1 MHSRRSLLVFGI
13 LILAISSV
21 ALWQTGYWARSFV
34 LSDIRERS
42 GDILNLVVENL
53 RGELSKFQYQP
64 SLLAADPAFEQA
76 LSDDASKNDVIRA
89 NEQLVRFNDISGAAA
104 TFLLD
109 RSGRTVAASNW
120 ESAESFV
127 GRGYSYRPYFH
138 QAMQG
143 SLGRDF
149 AVEPETG
156 ARSYY
161 FAHPIRVGTRTLGAV
176 VIKIAIDRLEPSWL
190 SSDNTI
196 LVVDRDGVVFL
207 STHSDWRFRSLAPLS
222 EAAKNRLILSRRYGM
237 REISAIPVADRASA
251 DFLSIQD
258 APWRGTGTARTAP
271 ATTYLVQSKE
281 MNEAGW
287 RVFILSDTASADQQ
301 VKVWSAVVA
310 IIIVSLLLLAANIY
324 QRRRRLSERLALQE
338 AAKQHLEAQVAART
352 TDLTEANTHLRSEI
366 EERHKTESQLRRTQ
380 AELVQATKLAALGQM
395 SAGLSHELNQPL
407 TAIRSYSDNA
417 RTFLD
422 RDQLEPARSNL
433 KGISELTERMGRIIK
448 NLRTY
453 ARNEPVALRAVAVN
467 QAITESLALL
477 DARIRTENVDL
488 AVDLPVTDPIVTA
501 GAVRLQQVLVNLIS
515 NALDAMQQSADKQ
528 LFVSVEAGPSAVNII
543 VRDTGS
549 GIVQDDIDKLFDPFF
564 STKDVGEGMGL
575 GLSITYGIIKQFGGE
590 ISAANHPEGGASFTV
605 TLRTA
610 TGAETAASGEAA

>member
-1 MHSRRSLLVFGI
+1 MRSRHSLIVFGMLVI
-13 LILAISSV
+13 AMGGL

-53 RGELSKFQYQP
+53 RGELAKFQYQP
-64 SLLAADPAFEQA
+64 SLLAFDPAFERA
-76 LSDDASKNDVIRA
+76 LSDDASADDVMRA
-89 NEQLVRFNDISGAAA
+89 NGQLVRFNDISGAAA

-120 ESAESFV
+120 DSADSFV
-127 GRGYSYRPYFH
+127 GRGFSYRPYFH

-156 ARSYY
+156 ERSYY
-161 FAHPIRVGTRTLGAV
+161 FAHPVRIRSRTLGAV
-176 VIKIAIDRLEPSWL
+176 VVKIAIDRLEPSWL

-207 STHSDWRFRSLAPLS
+207 STHPDWRFRSLAPLPQ
-222 EAAKNRLILSRRYGM
+222 AARNRLTLSRRYGT
-237 REISAIPVADRASA
+237 REIASIPVTERATA
-251 DFLSIQD
+251 GFLSIED
-258 APWRGTGTARTAP
+258 TPWHGVGTARTVP
-271 ATTYLVQSKE
+271 TTTYLVQSKE

-287 RVFILSDTASADQQ
+287 RVLILSNTASVDQQ
-301 VKVWSAVVA
+301 VKIWSAIVT

-324 QRRRRLSERLALQE
+324 QRRRRYSERLALQE
-338 AAKQHLEAQVAART
+338 AAKAQLEGQVAART
-352 TDLTEANTHLRSEI
+352 TDLTEANAHLRSEI
-366 EERHKTESQLRRTQ
+366 AERHKTETQLRQTQ

-422 RDQLEPARSNL
+422 RDQVEPARSNL
-433 KGISELTERMGRIIK
+433 KGISELTERMGKIIK

-453 ARNEPVALRAVAVN
+453 ARNEPVTLRSVSVN
-467 QAITESLALL
+467 QAVAESLALL
-477 DARIRTENVDL
+477 DARIKAESVD
-488 AVDLPVTDPIVTA
+488 VSVELPETDPIVTA

-515 NALDAMQQSADKQ
+515 NALDAVQKTSEKR
-528 LFVSVEAGPSAVNII
+528 LFLSVEATASDVSIT

-549 GIVQDDIDKLFDPFF
+549 GIVQEDIDKLFDPFF

-605 TLRTA
+605 TLVA
-610 TGAETAASGEAA
+610 ATAAAGEAA

>member
-1 MHSRRSLLVFGI
+1 MRSRHSLIVFAMLVIAMGG
-13 LILAISSV
+13 L

-53 RGELSKFQYQP
+53 RGELAKFQYPP
-64 SLLAADPAFEQA
+64 SLLAFDPAFEKA
-76 LSDDASKNDVIRA
+76 LLDDAGADDVATA
-89 NEQLVRFNDISGAAA
+89 NKKLVRFNDISGAAA

-120 ESAESFV
+120 QSADSFV

-156 ARSYY
+156 ERSYY
-161 FAHPIRVGTRTLGAV
+161 FAHPIRVRSRTLGAV
-176 VIKIAIDRLEPSWL
+176 VVKIAIDRLEPSWL

-196 LVVDRDGVVFL
+196 LVVDRDGVIFL
-207 STHSDWRFRSLAPLS
+207 STHPDWRFRSLAPLS
-222 EAAKNRLILSRRYGM
+222 KAARSRLVLSRRYGT
-237 REISAIPVADRASA
+237 REIASIPVTDRTTA
-251 DFLSIQD
+251 DFLSIAD
-258 APWRGTGTARTAP
+258 TPWHGSNTTRTP
-271 ATTYLVQSKE
+271 PTTNYLVQSKE

-287 RVFILSDTASADQQ
+287 RVLILSDTASVDQQ
-301 VKVWSAVVA
+301 VKVWSAIVA
-310 IIIVSLLLLAANIY
+310 IVIVSLLLLAANIY
-324 QRRRRLSERLALQE
+324 QRRRRFSERLALQE
-338 AAKQHLEAQVAART
+338 AAKEQLEAQVAART
-352 TDLTEANTHLRSEI
+352 TDLTAANAHLRSEI
-366 EERHKTESQLRRTQ
+366 TERHKTETQLRQTQ

-417 RTFLD
+417 GTFLD
-422 RDQLEPARSNL
+422 RNQVEPARKNL
-433 KGISELTERMGRIIK
+433 KGISELTERMGKIIK

-453 ARNEPVALRAVAVN
+453 ARNEPVALRAVRVN
-467 QAITESLALL
+467 QAITESLALI
-477 DARIRTENVDL
+477 DARVRAESVDVSIELPSTE
-488 AVDLPVTDPIVTA
+488 PIVTA

-515 NALDAMQQSADKQ
+515 NALDAMQEAPEKR
-528 LFVSVEAGPSAVNII
+528 LLLSVEATSSEVKIT
-543 VRDTGS
+543 VRDTGG
-549 GIVQDDIDKLFDPFF
+549 GIVQEDIDKLFDPFF

-575 GLSITYGIIKQFGGE
+575 GLSITYGIIKQFGGD
-590 ISAANHPEGGASFTV
+590 ISAANHPDGGASFTV
-605 TLRTA
+605 TLV
-610 TGAETAASGEAA
+610 AAAAVAGEAA

>member
-1 MHSRRSLLVFGI
+1 MRSRHSLLVFGMLVI
-13 LILAISSV
+13 AMGGL

-34 LSDIRERS
+34 LSDIRDRS

-64 SLLAADPAFEQA
+64 SLLAFDPAFEKA
-76 LSDDASKNDVIRA
+76 LSDDASSTDVVRA

-120 ESAESFV
+120 QSADSFV

-149 AVEPETG
+149 AIEPETG
-156 ARSYY
+156 ERSYY
-161 FAHPIRVGTRTLGAV
+161 FAHPVRIRSRTLGAV
-176 VIKIAIDRLEPSWL
+176 VVKIAIDRLEPSWL

-207 STHSDWRFRSLAPLS
+207 STHPDWRFRSLAPLT
-222 EAAKNRLILSRRYGM
+222 EAARGRLILSRRYGT
-237 REISAIPVADRASA
+237 RDIPAIPVTDRSTAG
-251 DFLSIQD
+251 FLSIED
-258 APWRGTGTARTAP
+258 TPWRQNTSARTAP
-271 ATTYLVQSKE
+271 TTSYLVQSKE

-287 RVFILSDTASADQQ
+287 RVLILSDTASVDQQ
-301 VKVWSAVVA
+301 VKVWSAIVTIV
-310 IIIVSLLLLAANIY
+310 IVSLLLLAANIY
-324 QRRRRLSERLALQE
+324 QRRRRYSERLALQE
-338 AAKQHLEAQVAART
+338 AAKEQLEAQVAART

-366 EERHKTESQLRRTQ
+366 AERHKTETQLRQTQ

-422 RDQLEPARSNL
+422 RDQVEPARSNL

-453 ARNEPVALRAVAVN
+453 ARNEPVALRAVPVN

-477 DARIRTENVDL
+477 DARIRAENVEVS
-488 AVDLPVTDPIVTA
+488 VDLPATDPIVTA

-515 NALDAMQQSADKQ
+515 NALDAMQDAPVKQ
-528 LFVSVEAGPSAVNII
+528 LFLTVDASASGVGIT
-543 VRDTGS
+543 VRDTGG

-605 TLRTA
+605 RLVA
-610 TGAETAASGEAA
+610 TTAAAGEAA

>member
-1 MHSRRSLLVFGI
+1 MRSRPSLIVFG
-13 LILAISSV
+13 LIMIVMGGL
-21 ALWQTGYWARSFV
+21 ALWQTGYWARAFV
-34 LSDIRERS
+34 LSDIRARS

-64 SLLAADPAFEQA
+64 SLLAFDPAFEQA
-76 LSDDASKNDVIRA
+76 LSDDASSGDVIRA

-120 ESAESFV
+120 RSSDSFV

-149 AVEPETG
+149 AVAQETG
-156 ARSYY
+156 ERSYY
-161 FAHPIRVGTRTLGAV
+161 FAHPVRVRSRTLGAV
-176 VIKIAIDRLEPSWL
+176 VVKIAIDRLEPSWL

-196 LVVDRDGVVFL
+196 LVIDRDGVVFL
-207 STHSDWRFRSLAPLS
+207 STHPDWRFRSLAPLS
-222 EAAKNRLILSRRYGM
+222 EAARNRLVLSRRYGS
-237 REISAIPVADRASA
+237 REIPSIPVTNRAEA
-251 DFLSIQD
+251 DFLSIED
-258 APWRGTGTARTAP
+258 TPWQGSGTTRTVP

-287 RVFILSDTASADQQ
+287 RVLILSDTASVDQQ
-301 VKVWSAVVA
+301 VKIWSAIVA
-310 IIIVSLLLLAANIY
+310 IVIVSLLLLAANIY
-324 QRRRRLSERLALQE
+324 QRRRRYSERLALQQ
-338 AAKQHLEAQVAART
+338 AAQAQLEGQVAERT
-352 TDLTEANTHLRSEI
+352 TDLTEANAHLRSEI
-366 EERHKTESQLRRTQ
+366 TERHKTETQLRQTQ

-422 RDQLEPARSNL
+422 RDQVEPARSNL
-433 KGISELTERMGRIIK
+433 KGISELTDRMGRIIK

-453 ARNEPVALRAVAVN
+453 ARNEPVTLRAVPVN

-477 DARIRTENVDL
+477 DARIRAETVNVSI
-488 AVDLPVTDPIVTA
+488 DLPVSDPHVTA

-515 NALDAMQQSADKQ
+515 NALDAMQQAREKR
-528 LFVSVEAGPSAVNII
+528 LHLSVEAAPSQVKIT
-543 VRDTGS
+543 VRDTGG
-549 GIVQDDIDKLFDPFF
+549 GIVQHDIDKLFDPFF

-590 ISAANHPEGGASFTV
+590 IAAANHPDGGASFTV
-605 TLRTA
+605 TLSAA
-610 TGAETAASGEAA
+610 TVAAGEAA

>member
-1 MHSRRSLLVFGI
+1 MRNRPSLIVIGMLM
-13 LILAISSV
+13 LAMSGL

-64 SLLAADPAFEQA
+64 SLLAFDPAFEKA
-76 LSDDASKNDVIRA
+76 LSDDASSEDVKQA

-120 ESAESFV
+120 QSADSFV
-127 GRGYSYRPYFH
+127 GRGYGYRPYFH

-149 AVEPETG
+149 AIEPESNE
-156 ARSYY
+156 RSYY
-161 FAHPIRVGTRTLGAV
+161 FAHPIRIQSKTRGAV
-176 VIKIAIDRLEPSWL
+176 VVKIAIDRLEPSWL

-207 STHSDWRFRSLAPLS
+207 STHPDWRFRSLTPLT
-222 EAAKNRLILSRRYGM
+222 EAARSNLILSRRYGT
-237 REISAIPVADRASA
+237 RDIPSIPVKDNTSG
-251 DFLSIQD
+251 DFLSIED
-258 APWRGTGTARTAP
+258 TPWHGGGTARAVPT
-271 ATTYLVQSKE
+271 TTYLVQSKE

-287 RVFILSDTASADQQ
+287 RVLILSDTASVDQQ
-301 VKVWSAVVA
+301 VKIWSAIVA

-324 QRRRRLSERLALQE
+324 QRRRRYSERLALQE
-338 AAKQHLEAQVAART
+338 AAKAQLESQVAART
-352 TDLTEANTHLRSEI
+352 TDLTEANAHLRSEI
-366 EERHKTESQLRRTQ
+366 TERHKTEIQLRQTQ
-380 AELVQATKLAALGQM
+380 TELVQATKLAALGQM

-407 TAIRSYSDNA
+407 SAIRSYSDNA

-422 RDQLEPARSNL
+422 RDQVDPARSNL
-433 KGISELTERMGRIIK
+433 KSISELTERMGRIIK

-453 ARNEPVALRAVAVN
+453 ARNEPVALRAVPVN
-467 QAITESLALL
+467 EAITESLALM
-477 DARIRTENVDL
+477 DARIRAENIRVS
-488 AVDLPVTDPIVTA
+488 VDLPPTDAIATA

-515 NALDAMQQSADKQ
+515 NALDAMRDAPEKHLFLSVDASASDI
-528 LFVSVEAGPSAVNII
+528 SIT
-543 VRDTGS
+543 VRDTGG
-549 GIVQDDIDKLFDPFF
+549 GIIQGDIDKLFDPFF

-590 ISAANHPEGGASFTV
+590 ISADNHPDGGASFTV
-605 TLRTA
+605 RLIA
-610 TGAETAASGEAA
+610 TTAAAGEAA

>member
-1 MHSRRSLLVFGI
+1 MGNRYSLIVLGMIVCAVGG
-13 LILAISSV
+13 L
-21 ALWQTGYWARSFV
+21 ALWQTSYWARSFV

-64 SLLAADPAFEQA
+64 SLLAFDPAFEQA
-76 LSDDASKNDVIRA
+76 LSDDASSDDVVQA
-89 NEQLVRFNDISGAAA
+89 NEQLIRFNDISGAAA

-120 ESAESFV
+120 QSADSFV
-127 GRGYSYRPYFH
+127 GRGFSYRPYFH

-156 ARSYY
+156 ERSYY
-161 FAHPIRVGTRTLGAV
+161 FAHPVRVRSKTLGAV
-176 VIKIAIDRLEPSWL
+176 VVKIAIDRLEPSWL

-207 STHSDWRFRSLAPLS
+207 STHPDWRFRSIAPLTQ
-222 EAAKNRLILSRRYGM
+222 AARNRLILSRRYGT
-237 REISAIPVADRASA
+237 REIPVIPVTDRTTAG
-251 DFLSIQD
+251 FLTIED
-258 APWRGTGTARTAP
+258 TPWQGNSTARTAP
-271 ATTYLVQSKE
+271 TTSYLVQSKE

-287 RVFILSDTASADQQ
+287 RVLILSNTASGDQQ
-301 VKVWSAVVA
+301 VKIWSAIVA
-310 IIIVSLLLLAANIY
+310 IVIVSLLLLAANIY
-324 QRRRRLSERLALQE
+324 QRRRRLSERLALQD
-338 AAKQHLEAQVAART
+338 AAKAQLEGQVAART
-352 TDLTEANTHLRSEI
+352 ADLTEANTHLRSEI
-366 EERHKTESQLRRTQ
+366 AERHKTETQLRQTQ

-422 RDQLEPARSNL
+422 RDQVEPARSNL
-433 KGISELTERMGRIIK
+433 KGISELTERMGKIIK

-453 ARNEPVALRAVAVN
+453 ARNEPVALRPVPVK

-477 DARIRTENVDL
+477 DARIRAENIDVS
-488 AVDLPVTDPIVTA
+488 VDLPATDPVVTA

-515 NALDAMQQSADKQ
+515 NALDAMQDAPLKQ
-528 LFVSVEAGPSAVNII
+528 LFLAVHAEASEVRVT
-543 VRDTGS
+543 VRDTGG
-549 GIVQDDIDKLFDPFF
+549 GIVQEDIDKLFDPFF

-605 TLRTA
+605 TLA
-610 TGAETAASGEAA
+610 VAKSAAGEAA

>member
-1 MHSRRSLLVFGI
+1 MRSRQSLIVFGMLMI
-13 LILAISSV
+13 AMGGL

-64 SLLAADPAFEQA
+64 SLLAFDPAFEQA
-76 LSDDASKNDVIRA
+76 LSDDASSGDVIRA

-120 ESAESFV
+120 QSADSFV

-149 AVEPETG
+149 AIEPETG
-156 ARSYY
+156 ERSYY
-161 FAHPIRVGTRTLGAV
+161 FAHPVRVRSRTLGAV
-176 VIKIAIDRLEPSWL
+176 VVKIAIDRLEPSWL

-207 STHSDWRFRSLAPLS
+207 STHPDWRFRSLTPLN
-222 EAAKNRLILSRRYGM
+222 EAARSSLILSRRYGT
-237 REISAIPVADRASA
+237 REIPAIPVTDNTIA
-251 DFLSIQD
+251 DFLSIENT
-258 APWRGTGTARTAP
+258 PWQGSDTTRAVPT
-271 ATTYLVQSKE
+271 TTYLVQSKE

-287 RVFILSDTASADQQ
+287 RVLILSNTASVDQQ
-301 VKVWSAVVA
+301 VKIWSAIVA
-310 IIIVSLLLLAANIY
+310 IVIASLLLLAANIY
-324 QRRRRLSERLALQE
+324 QRRRRYSERLALQE
-338 AAKQHLEAQVAART
+338 AAKAQLEGQVAART
-352 TDLTEANTHLRSEI
+352 TDLTEANAHLRSEI
-366 EERHKTESQLRRTQ
+366 TERHKTETQLRQTQ

-422 RDQLEPARSNL
+422 RNQVEPARSNL
-433 KGISELTERMGRIIK
+433 KGISELTDRMGRIIK

-467 QAITESLALL
+467 EAITESLALM
-477 DARIRTENVDL
+477 DARIRAENVEVSI
-488 AVDLPVTDPIVTA
+488 ALPATDPIVTA
-501 GAVRLQQVLVNLIS
+501 GAVRLQQVIVNLIS
-515 NALDAMQQSADKQ
+515 NALDAMQDSPEKH
-528 LFVSVEAGPSAVNII
+528 LFLSVDASVSEIAIT

-549 GIVQDDIDKLFDPFF
+549 GIVQEDIDKLFDPFF

-605 TLRTA
+605 RLLA
-610 TGAETAASGEAA
+610 TSAASGEAA

>member
-1 MHSRRSLLVFGI
+1 MRSRYSLIVLGMIVCAVGG
-13 LILAISSV
+13 L

-34 LSDIRERS
+34 LSDIRDRS

-64 SLLAADPAFEQA
+64 SLLAFDPAFEQA
-76 LSDDASKNDVIRA
+76 LSDDASSDDVVRA
-89 NEQLVRFNDISGAAA
+89 NEQLIRFNDISGAAA

-120 ESAESFV
+120 QSADSFV
-127 GRGYSYRPYFH
+127 GRGFSYRPYFH

-156 ARSYY
+156 ERSYY
-161 FAHPIRVGTRTLGAV
+161 FAHPVRVRSKTLGAV
-176 VIKIAIDRLEPSWL
+176 VVKIAIDRLEPSWL

-207 STHSDWRFRSLAPLS
+207 STHPDWRFRSIAPLTQ
-222 EAAKNRLILSRRYGM
+222 AARNRLILSRRYGN
-237 REISAIPVADRASA
+237 REIPVIPVTDRRTAG
-251 DFLSIQD
+251 FLSIED
-258 APWRGTGTARTAP
+258 TPWQGNSTARTAP
-271 ATTYLVQSKE
+271 TTSYLVQSKE

-287 RVFILSDTASADQQ
+287 RVLILSNTASVDQQ
-301 VKVWSAVVA
+301 VKIWSAIVA
-310 IIIVSLLLLAANIY
+310 IVIVSLLLLAANIY

-338 AAKQHLEAQVAART
+338 AAKAQLEGQVAART
-352 TDLTEANTHLRSEI
+352 ADLTEANTHLRSEI
-366 EERHKTESQLRRTQ
+366 AERHKTETQLRQTQ

-422 RDQLEPARSNL
+422 RDQVEPARSNL
-433 KGISELTERMGRIIK
+433 KGISELTERMGKIIK

-453 ARNEPVALRAVAVN
+453 ARNEPVTLRSVSVN
-467 QAITESLALL
+467 QAVAESLALM
-477 DARIRTENVDL
+477 DARIKAENVD
-488 AVDLPVTDPIVTA
+488 VSVELPETDPVVTA

-515 NALDAMQQSADKQ
+515 NALDAVQESGEKR
-528 LFVSVEAGPSAVNII
+528 LFLSVAATASEVSIT

-549 GIVQDDIDKLFDPFF
+549 GIVQEDIDKLFDPFF

-590 ISAANHPEGGASFTV
+590 ISAVNHPEGGASFTV
-605 TLRTA
+605 TLVA
-610 TGAETAASGEAA
+610 ATAAAGEAA

>member
-1 MHSRRSLLVFGI
+1 MRSRPSLIVFGMLVFAMGG
-13 LILAISSV
+13 L
-21 ALWQTGYWARSFV
+21 ALWQTGYWTRSFV
-34 LSDIRERS
+34 LSDIRDRS

-64 SLLAADPAFEQA
+64 SLLAFDPAFERA
-76 LSDDASKNDVIRA
+76 LSDDASSDDVTRA

-120 ESAESFV
+120 ESADSFV

-149 AVEPETG
+149 AIEPETG
-156 ARSYY
+156 ERSYY
-161 FAHPIRVGTRTLGAV
+161 FAHPVRIRSRTLGAV
-176 VIKIAIDRLEPSWL
+176 VVKIAIDRLEPSWL

-196 LVVDRDGVVFL
+196 LVVDSDGVVFL
-207 STHSDWRFRSLAPLS
+207 STHPDWRFRSLAPLP
-222 EAAKNRLILSRRYGM
+222 EAARNRLVLSRRYGT
-237 REISAIPVADRASA
+237 REIPSIPVTERAA
-251 DFLSIQD
+251 AGFLSIED
-258 APWRGTGTARTAP
+258 TPWHGGGTARTAP
-271 ATTYLVQSKE
+271 TTTYLVQSKE

-287 RVFILSDTASADQQ
+287 RVLILSNTASVDQQ
-301 VKVWSAVVA
+301 VKIWSAIVT

-324 QRRRRLSERLALQE
+324 QRRRRYSERLALQE
-338 AAKQHLEAQVAART
+338 AAKAQLEGQVAART
-352 TDLTEANTHLRSEI
+352 TDLTEANAHLRSEI
-366 EERHKTESQLRRTQ
+366 AERHKTETQLRQTQ

-422 RDQLEPARSNL
+422 RDQVEPARSNL
-433 KGISELTERMGRIIK
+433 KGISELTDRMGRIIK

-453 ARNEPVALRAVAVN
+453 ARNEPVALRAVPVN
-467 QAITESLALL
+467 QAIAESLALM
-477 DARIRTENVDL
+477 DARIRAENIDVS
-488 AVDLPVTDPIVTA
+488 VDLPATDAIATA

-515 NALDAMQQSADKQ
+515 NALDAMQQAPEKR
-528 LFVSVEAGPSAVNII
+528 LFLSVKTTAAEVMIR
-543 VRDTGS
+543 VRDTGG
-549 GIVQDDIDKLFDPFF
+549 GIVQEDIDKLFDPFF

-575 GLSITYGIIKQFGGE
+575 GLSITYGIIKQFGGD
-590 ISAANHPEGGASFTV
+590 ISAANHPDGGASFTV
-605 TLRTA
+605 TLI
-610 TGAETAASGEAA
+610 AAKAAAGEAA